1 LTTPTHLQ
9 AHLLFFIA
17 HINAKII
24 KRASKPTHQ
33 DTSKMSRFTCYNL
46 MGGSDYNHPANTL
59 FYGVKEIDDLET
71 WWKENNETFIEILQI
86 EAKRII

>member
-1 LTTPTHLQ
+1 
-9 AHLLFFIA
+9 
-17 HINAKII
+17 
-24 KRASKPTHQ
+24 
-33 DTSKMSRFTCYNL
+33 